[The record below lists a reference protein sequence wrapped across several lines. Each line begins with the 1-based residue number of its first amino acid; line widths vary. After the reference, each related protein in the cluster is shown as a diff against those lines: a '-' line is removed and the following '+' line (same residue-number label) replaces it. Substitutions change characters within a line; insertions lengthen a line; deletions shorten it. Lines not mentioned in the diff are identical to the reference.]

1 MLNALQDAVNEDTR
15 PGSSPASS
23 PPTKPKPKPD
33 SPVRKKR
40 KTGRQSEPEV
50 TSDDD
55 SDKGHDAKDSD
66 SDMSVLIEEPTK
78 ATKKV
83 RRDEPSKPSA
93 KSQASTTNGTS
104 SKKDSKSTTQDLT
117 PDESDIK
124 RLQSELLKCGVRKF
138 WSKELAPFETSK
150 AKIAHLKSMLRD
162 IGMTGRFS
170 ADKAKAI
177 KERRELEADVD
188 ALTRNQKSSDEAG
201 ERSDNDDGESSPP
214 MAEKRR
220 KVASRLV
227 DFGDSESDE

>member
-1 MLNALQDAVNEDTR
+1 MLNALQDAVNEDAR
-15 PGSSPASS
+15 PGSSPASL
-23 PPTKPKPKPD
+23 PPPKPKPN
-33 SPVRKKR
+33 SPVRKRR
-40 KTGRQSEPEV
+40 KIERQSELEV
-50 TSDDD
+50 VSDHD

-66 SDMSVLIEEPTK
+66 SDMSVLTEEPTK

-93 KSQASTTNGTS
+93 KSQASTTHGMS
-104 SKKDSKSTTQDLT
+104 SKKGSKSATQDLT
-117 PDESDIK
+117 PDECDIK

-162 IGMTGRFS
+162 VGMTGRFS

-188 ALTRNQKSSDEAG
+188 ALTRNQKSSDEAAG
-201 ERSDNDDGESSPP
+201 GSDDDDEKSSPP

-220 KVASRLV
+220 KVAARLV